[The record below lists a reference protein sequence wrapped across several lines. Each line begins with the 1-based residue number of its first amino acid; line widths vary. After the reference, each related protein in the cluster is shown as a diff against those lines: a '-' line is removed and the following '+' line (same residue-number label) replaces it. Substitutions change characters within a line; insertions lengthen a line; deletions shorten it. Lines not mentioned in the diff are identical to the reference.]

1 MMGGI
6 TKSTFGGLLLVLEV
20 WTWLTRTFLLWKR
33 HVLFLVFMFCKFSI
47 VMVLLLNCVVSFVLL
62 SNLGVWCVMLIL
74 IHCVVFILKEKD
86 NGELAIGD
94 GKKDNDEFN
103 KNDVVLNK
111 VDFSRSKLSFM
122 CFFFIMLL

>member
-1 MMGGI
+1 
-6 TKSTFGGLLLVLEV
+6 
-20 WTWLTRTFLLWKR
+20 
-33 HVLFLVFMFCKFSI
+33 
-47 VMVLLLNCVVSFVLL
+47 
-62 SNLGVWCVMLIL
+62 VWCVMLIL